1 MDEERECF
9 AQNELLGKLNA
20 HFFFEYVNFYYA
32 KTSFAFVDFTQDVFS
47 YDTLPSQSVSWF
59 C

>member
-47 YDTLPSQSVSWF
+47 YDTLPSQSVS
-59 C
+59 